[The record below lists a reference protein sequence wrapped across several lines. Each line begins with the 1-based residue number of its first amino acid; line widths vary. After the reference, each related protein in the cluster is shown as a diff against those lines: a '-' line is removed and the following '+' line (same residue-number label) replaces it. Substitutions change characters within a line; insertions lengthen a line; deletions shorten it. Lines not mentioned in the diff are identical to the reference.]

1 MQRSTFKV
9 LFYVKRQSEK
19 SGQIPVMAVLRST
32 VRCRSSAANSPSV
45 LPSGMPKLIKPPAK
59 VSNRSALMRSWR
71 ISRPI
76 SANNI
81 NVSATGM
88 RMLRPKRFVTPF
100 WAWARIALYNFD
112 EYLAD
117 FLKRIGKYHAYSS
130 YKDYCKRH
138 RRLAVFLKYEYH
150 SLRLRPSALR
160 TLRGLAPRRGRGRA
174 SFRYFRPPAT
184 DRRP

>member
-1 MQRSTFKV
+1 
-9 LFYVKRQSEK
+9 
-19 SGQIPVMAVLRST
+19 
-32 VRCRSSAANSPSV
+32 
-45 LPSGMPKLIKPPAK
+45 
-59 VSNRSALMRSWR
+59 
-71 ISRPI
+71 
-76 SANNI
+76 
-81 NVSATGM
+81 
-88 RMLRPKRFVTPF
+88 MLRPKRFVTPF

-160 TLRGLAPRRGRGRA
+160 TPSGARSPSRGEEEHRFGIFGPLPRIEDLENRA
-174 SFRYFRPPAT
+174 SLPLGPDNLETRGVGRRIDRDREIVERSRVPASAGASSRAAAAKRE
-184 DRRP
+184 DAIVSSYG

>member
-1 MQRSTFKV
+1 
-9 LFYVKRQSEK
+9 
-19 SGQIPVMAVLRST
+19 
-32 VRCRSSAANSPSV
+32 
-45 LPSGMPKLIKPPAK
+45 
-59 VSNRSALMRSWR
+59 
-71 ISRPI
+71 
-76 SANNI
+76 
-81 NVSATGM
+81 
-88 RMLRPKRFVTPF
+88 MLRPKRFVTPF

-160 TLRGLAPRRGRGRA
+160 TLRGLAPRRGPEAWDGV
-174 SFRYFRPPAT
+174 
-184 DRRP
+184 

>member
-1 MQRSTFKV
+1 
-9 LFYVKRQSEK
+9 
-19 SGQIPVMAVLRST
+19 
-32 VRCRSSAANSPSV
+32 
-45 LPSGMPKLIKPPAK
+45 
-59 VSNRSALMRSWR
+59 
-71 ISRPI
+71 
-76 SANNI
+76 
-81 NVSATGM
+81 
-88 RMLRPKRFVTPF
+88 MLRPKRFVTPF

-160 TLRGLAPRRGRGRA
+160 TLRGSLPVAGEEEHRFGIFGPLPRIEDLENRA
-174 SFRYFRPPAT
+174 SLPLGPDNLETRGVGRRIDRDREIVERSRVPASAGCEQQGRSGKKRGCNRFIVWLGVYLSEA
-184 DRRP
+184 DSW